1 MIWARF
7 ISIEALQ
14 RVAYCVLRVAWTL
27 PNERRNTKH
36 VVLAV
41 SHRRARGTN
50 GVVAQLGR
58 HKALP
63 LPRIIEM
70 ILRKLSKVQTKSLP
84 DSSVVLYNVQHVKH
98 NRCIEFFFRM
108 L

>member
-1 MIWARF
+1 MGKMSETTRP
-7 ISIEALQ
+7 
-14 RVAYCVLRVAWTL
+14 LREV
-27 PNERRNTKH
+27 P
-36 VVLAV
+36 LAV

-70 ILRKLSKVQTKSLP
+70 IHKPLLKQARSLISFDKLRTTPNLPPVPSGMLRKEGTNSPPLGGDVRRTE
-84 DSSVVLYNVQHVKH
+84 
-98 NRCIEFFFRM
+98 RGM
-108 L
+108 G